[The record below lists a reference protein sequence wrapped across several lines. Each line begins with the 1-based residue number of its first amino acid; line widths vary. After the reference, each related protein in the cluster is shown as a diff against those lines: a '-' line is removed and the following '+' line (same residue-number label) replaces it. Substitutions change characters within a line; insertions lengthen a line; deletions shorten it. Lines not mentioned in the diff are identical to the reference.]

1 MKTKI
6 SNSITK
12 SYTEGVFSKFQD
24 LAQGLSDA
32 SNGAEK
38 LHEGTTDAKNGANQL
53 ADGIHR
59 LNDGTVEVKRRK

>member
-12 SYTEGVFSKFQD
+12 SLYRRCVFSKFQD

-38 LHEGTTDAKNGANQL
+38 LHEGTTDARNGANQL
-53 ADGIHR
+53 ADGIDR
-59 LNDGTVEVKRRK
+59 L